1 MEMKDSVSIPAA
13 RASVWKALNDP
24 AVLLRCIPGCEDLEM
39 VSETE
44 LKGVVVIKV
53 GPIKARFAG
62 DVTLS
67 DLDPPNGYV
76 LSGKAAPRAW
86 QRGLLA

>member
-1 MEMKDSVSIPAA
+1 
-13 RASVWKALNDP
+13 
-24 AVLLRCIPGCEDLEM
+24 M